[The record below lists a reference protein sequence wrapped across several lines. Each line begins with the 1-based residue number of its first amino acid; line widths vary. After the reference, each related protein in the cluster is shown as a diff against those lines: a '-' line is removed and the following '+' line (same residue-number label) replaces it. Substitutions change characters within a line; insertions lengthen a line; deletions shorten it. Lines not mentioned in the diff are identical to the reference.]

1 MNSPAKIYRLHAVTE
16 THIEQLSDVL
26 IDCVEGGASI
36 SFMLPMTREKAER
49 FWLGVAAGVTN
60 NERVLLVAQND
71 QGEIIGTVQ
80 VALALPENQPHRA
93 DISKMIVHR
102 SARKQGIAAA
112 LMVAAEAEALREG
125 KTVLVL
131 DTASD
136 DAERVYRKLG
146 WQECGVIPDFA
157 LLPGGGFVRLL
168 IFISGLFL
176 SRRYIP
182 RTPPHPN
189 PLRKGRGDRRYIC
202 LNKC

>member
-1 MNSPAKIYRLHAVTE
+1 MNSCAKILRLHSVTN
-16 THIEQLSDVL
+16 TQIDQLSNVL

-49 FWLGVAAGVTN
+49 FWRGVADGVAN
-60 NERVLLVAQND
+60 NERVLLVAQNE
-71 QGEIIGTVQ
+71 QSEIIGSVQ
-80 VALALPENQPHRA
+80 VVLAQPENQPHRA

-112 LMVAAEAEALREG
+112 LMETAEAEALREG

-146 WQECGVIPDFA
+146 WQECGVIPDYA
-157 LLPGGGFVRLL
+157 LLPGGELCATTYFYKR
-168 IFISGLFL
+168 IA
-176 SRRYIP
+176 
-182 RTPPHPN
+182 
-189 PLRKGRGDRRYIC
+189 
-202 LNKC
+202 

>member
-1 MNSPAKIYRLHAVTE
+1 MLQNEVMNPPPKIHRFHSLTS
-16 THIEQLSDVL
+16 TQIDQLCTVL
-26 IDCVEGGASI
+26 IDCVDGGASI

-49 FWLGVAAGVTN
+49 FWRGVAEGVAN
-60 NERVLLVAQND
+60 NERVLLVAQNE
-71 QGEIIGTVQ
+71 QGEIVGSVQ
-80 VALALPENQPHRA
+80 VVLAQPENQPHRA

-112 LMVAAEAEALREG
+112 LMVSAEAHALLEG

-157 LLPGGGFVRLL
+157 LLPGGELCATTYFYKR
-168 IFISGLFL
+168 IA
-176 SRRYIP
+176 
-182 RTPPHPN
+182 
-189 PLRKGRGDRRYIC
+189 
-202 LNKC
+202 

>member
-1 MNSPAKIYRLHAVTE
+1 MNPPPKIHRLHSLTP
-16 THIEQLSDVL
+16 TQIDQLCTVL

-49 FWLGVAAGVTN
+49 FWRGVAEGVAN
-60 NERVLLVAQND
+60 NERVLLVAQNEL
-71 QGEIIGTVQ
+71 GEIVGSVQ
-80 VALALPENQPHRA
+80 VVLAQPENQPHRA

-112 LMVAAEAEALREG
+112 LMEAAEAEALREG

-146 WQECGVIPDFA
+146 WQECGVIPDYA
-157 LLPGGGFVRLL
+157 LLPDGGLCATTYFYKRLTSL
-168 IFISGLFL
+168 
-176 SRRYIP
+176 
-182 RTPPHPN
+182 
-189 PLRKGRGDRRYIC
+189 
-202 LNKC
+202 

>member
-1 MNSPAKIYRLHAVTE
+1 MNSPHKIHRLYSVTP
-16 THIEQLSDVL
+16 TQIDQLSNVL

-49 FWLGVAAGVTN
+49 FWRGVADGVES
-60 NERVLLVAQND
+60 NERVLLVAYND
-71 QGEIIGTVQ
+71 QGKIIGTVQ
-80 VALALPENQPHRA
+80 VVLAQPENQPHRA

-102 SARKQGIAAA
+102 SARNQGIAAA

-136 DAERVYRKLG
+136 GAERIYRKLG

-157 LLPGGGFVRLL
+157 LLPDGALCATTYFYKRLA
-168 IFISGLFL
+168 
-176 SRRYIP
+176 P
-182 RTPPHPN
+182 A
-189 PLRKGRGDRRYIC
+189 
-202 LNKC
+202 

>member
-1 MNSPAKIYRLHAVTE
+1 MNSPPKIQRLHSVTPDQ
-16 THIEQLSDVL
+16 INQLCNVL

-49 FWLGVAAGVTN
+49 FWRGVAEGVAN
-60 NERVLLVAQND
+60 NERVLLVAQSE
-71 QGEIIGTVQ
+71 QGEIVGTVQ
-80 VALALPENQPHRA
+80 VVLAQPENQPHRA

-125 KTVLVL
+125 KNVLVL

-146 WQECGVIPDFA
+146 WLECGVIPDFA
-157 LLPGGGFVRLL
+157 LLPGGGLCATTYFYKRLA
-168 IFISGLFL
+168 
-176 SRRYIP
+176 
-182 RTPPHPN
+182 
-189 PLRKGRGDRRYIC
+189 RG
-202 LNKC
+202 

>member
-1 MNSPAKIYRLHAVTE
+1 MNATVKFHRLHSVTPAQ
-16 THIEQLSDVL
+16 IDQLCNVL

-36 SFMLPMTREKAER
+36 SFMLPMTLDKAER
-49 FWLGVAAGVTN
+49 FWHGVAEGVAN
-60 NERVLLVAQND
+60 NERVLLVAQSE
-71 QGEIIGTVQ
+71 QGEIVGSVQ
-80 VALALPENQPHRA
+80 VVLAQPENQPHRA

-146 WQECGVIPDFA
+146 WLECGVIPDFA
-157 LLPGGGFVRLL
+157 LLPGGGLCATTYFYKR
-168 IFISGLFL
+168 IA
-176 SRRYIP
+176 
-182 RTPPHPN
+182 
-189 PLRKGRGDRRYIC
+189 
-202 LNKC
+202 

>member
-1 MNSPAKIYRLHAVTE
+1 MNLPPKIHRLESVTPTQIDE
-16 THIEQLSDVL
+16 LSNVL

-49 FWLGVAAGVTN
+49 FWRGVAESVTN
-60 NERVLLVAQND
+60 NERVLLVAQNE
-71 QGEIIGTVQ
+71 QGEIIGSVQ
-80 VALALPENQPHRA
+80 VVLAQPENQPHRA
-93 DISKMIVHR
+93 DISKMIVHP

-112 LMVAAEAEALREG
+112 VMAAAEAEALREG

-157 LLPGGGFVRLL
+157 LLPGGELCATTYFYKRLV
-168 IFISGLFL
+168 
-176 SRRYIP
+176 P
-182 RTPPHPN
+182 V
-189 PLRKGRGDRRYIC
+189 
-202 LNKC
+202 

>member
-112 LMVAAEAEALREG
+112 LMEAAEAETLREG

-136 DAERVYRKLG
+136 EAERVYRKLG
-146 WQECGVIPDFA
+146 WLECGVIPDFA
-157 LLPGGGFVRLL
+157 LWPQGGLCATTFFYKR
-168 IFISGLFL
+168 I
-176 SRRYIP
+176 R
-182 RTPPHPN
+182 
-189 PLRKGRGDRRYIC
+189 
-202 LNKC
+202 